1 MDQVPNLLT
10 TDKHYTPGVDDEPD
24 AEGEEMPEEAQE
36 EEEEKERPVCPFE
49 TEDAFI
55 AAFNSNPV
63 RFIFTHTYICI
74 YMYVYAIVAPA
85 RTGVQSSTPVVAAK
99 SR

>member
-24 AEGEEMPEEAQE
+24 ADGEEMPEEAQE

-85 RTGVQSSTPVVAAK
+85 RTGVRSSTPVVTAK